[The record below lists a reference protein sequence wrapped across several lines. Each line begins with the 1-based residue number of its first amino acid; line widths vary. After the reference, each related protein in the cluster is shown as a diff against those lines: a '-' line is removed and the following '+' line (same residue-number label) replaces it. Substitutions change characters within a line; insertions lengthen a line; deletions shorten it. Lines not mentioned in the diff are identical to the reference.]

1 MNRII
6 SILFLVIA
14 LLMVNTALA
23 KTITLVSKGK
33 SVVIPFSTTHK
44 FQFGQLSPANKTILL
59 KIKSRMDTT
68 GLGGSLHFLKI
79 TVNGQL
85 VNPNKGR
92 SVSRLLNKPL
102 IAPVTPKLK
111 YKWCDDGKWNVLYAP
126 DFKAAYSQKYYV
138 GDPYLY
144 VFDITDLI
152 NPVAENRIEIRNC
165 ATAKFVSRVGQKYEN
180 GKKLDMVIGSLV
192 LEKNPGASP
201 TMKEVTGKVAVINHG
216 EPAAGPA
223 VYQGKILPGGGFL
236 LNIGKNTY
244 RFFSFFSYPDA
255 GFNRMDNGKP
265 VRGENGWKVSV
276 KGNQVIAEGRYYRIV
291 RTINFTPRRVE
302 ISDAISNLNKR
313 TAFGL
318 SVRNEL
324 VLGKFKNAPIR
335 LAGCPDPARSKYS
348 AFSNPSIHIVVPEGG
363 IGFIAE
369 DVVYRCQSLLY
380 VEPDKKTEAAA
391 GIRTDMLRL
400 APGETYTLKWAV
412 YPVAGPDYYDFINLA
427 RVDWNANYTAL
438 GPWRWG
444 RHAIK
449 DMPVEKLRKLL
460 KEQGIRYYI
469 ASQWTENKW
478 HPPENKQGTCRLA
491 FGSDV
496 FSDYWTYRRKSELET
511 IEKLRKADPG
521 IKAFWYFNLRRESSD
536 DTLTR
541 FKDSVFLDK
550 NGNPV
555 PTVWPGTKTPTY
567 LMVPTLK
574 NNFGK
579 AALETARRYLD
590 EAGLDGIY
598 WDETAGVQFNRILV
612 SYSNYDGH
620 SCLLDPK
627 TWRMKREVGV
637 ATLSEM
643 PLYNAVIKLIKD
655 RGKMLLCNG
664 SPASLKYREG
674 VQCMIEVQHNSY
686 YAFEG
691 NLNTPLGYMS
701 WSSSWDDFLRAF
713 DMATL
718 PADCLETELPHD
730 ISPFLF
736 PFTTIEIHAGYM
748 LGKERIV
755 ATHSGNYGWHGTRSL
770 AQVRHFN
777 KVGKLTNVDFV
788 TTINKEA
795 RTDVTLNAKEAI
807 VLERVP
813 MSFEPGNEKNAEVQ
827 KIKYDA
833 KSISLYLN
841 APHGGILKVDTGK
854 FALQNGKSIN
864 VYFDSKLHSI
874 KVIDQ
879 KLDITVPT
887 GFSGF
892 INIGEKKSNLRKPKK
907 KITLSINGAF
917 KDAQNGL
924 PAGWAQNKGSWAKP
938 YGKVTSS
945 DGILNISSIGKVTE
959 VYFKKYFAAEDGDQ
973 LTFSLKAKGKGSLT
987 FGYYVSDKDHKW
999 ICSNIKQVKLTKD
1012 FKQIDNIFTVKGK
1025 KGRKAGEIK
1034 IVVGTPWDSNTSIK
1048 NIKVIMN

>member
-1 MNRII
+1 MSRII
-6 SILFLVIA
+6 PILLFA
-14 LLMVNTALA
+14 CLLLTVDAGA
-23 KTITLVSKGK
+23 GERITLVSREKP
-33 SVVIPFSTTHK
+33 VVIPFSTTHK
-44 FQFGQLSPANKTILL
+44 FQFGQVSPANKTILL
-59 KIKSRMDTT
+59 KIRTRMDTA
-68 GLGGSLHFLKI
+68 GLGGSLYFLKI
-79 TVNGQL
+79 TVNGQVL
-85 VNPNKGR
+85 EPNKGR
-92 SVSRLLNKPL
+92 YVCRLINKPL
-102 IAPVTPKLK
+102 VSPVTPKVK
-111 YKWCDDGKWNVLYAP
+111 FKWCDDRIWRVIYAP
-126 DFKAAYSQKYYV
+126 DFKAAYTQKFYV
-138 GDPYLY
+138 DDPYLY

-165 ATAKFVSRVGQKYEN
+165 ATPAFVNRAGVD

-201 TMKEVTGKVAVINHG
+201 TMKEVAGKVAVINRG

-223 VYQGKILPGGGFL
+223 TYQGKILPGGGFS

-255 GFNRMDNGKP
+255 GFNRLDNGKP

-313 TAFGL
+313 AAFGL

-348 AFSNPSIHIVVPEGG
+348 AFLNPSIHIVVPEGG

-380 VEPDKKTEAAA
+380 VEPDKKNEAAA

-444 RHAIK
+444 RHTIK
-449 DMPVEKLRKLL
+449 DMPVEKLRKLI
-460 KEQGIRYYI
+460 KKQGIRYYI
-469 ASQWTENKW
+469 AAQWTENKW
-478 HPPENKQGTCRLA
+478 HPPANKEGTCRLA

-511 IEKLRKADPG
+511 IEKLRKAAPG

-550 NGNPV
+550 NGSPV

-664 SPASLKYREG
+664 SPVSLKYREG

-777 KVGKLTNVDFV
+777 QVGQLSKVDFP
-788 TTINKEA
+788 TKIAAEA
-795 RTDVTLNAKEAI
+795 RTEVKLGAKEAV

-813 MSFEPGNEKNAEVQ
+813 LCFEPGANQGTSWNAEVQ

-833 KSISLYLN
+833 KAVSLYLN
-841 APHGGILKVDTGK
+841 APQGGILKISDGK
-854 FALQNGKSIN
+854 FPLENGKTVN
-864 VYFDSKLHSI
+864 VYLNGKPLPL
-874 KVIDQ
+874 KVQ
-879 KLDITVPT
+879 NRQLNITVPA
-887 GFSGF
+887 GFKGV
-892 INIGEKKSNLRKPKK
+892 INVG
-907 KITLSINGAF
+907 
-917 KDAQNGL
+917 KDN
-924 PAGWAQNKGSWAKP
+924 PN
-938 YGKVTSS
+938 
-945 DGILNISSIGKVTE
+945 
-959 VYFKKYFAAEDGDQ
+959 
-973 LTFSLKAKGKGSLT
+973 
-987 FGYYVSDKDHKW
+987 
-999 ICSNIKQVKLTKD
+999 
-1012 FKQIDNIFTVKGK
+1012 
-1025 KGRKAGEIK
+1025 
-1034 IVVGTPWDSNTSIK
+1034 
-1048 NIKVIMN
+1048 